1 VSGSTIRALHDR
13 GVLSPAAQTNLALYK
28 QLHASGY
35 APQEL
40 TWVRD
45 CYEFATSLFAG
56 HLRASGKPF
65 LSHLVGTASTVA
77 AMGAPPVA
85 VGASLLHAA
94 YSQGDFGI
102 ARRRHRRERVRAAIG
117 EPAEALVWRYQE
129 RPWTPPEIR
138 RLRSEHARL
147 SETDR
152 WVVLMRM
159 ANELD
164 DNLDLAM
171 LQCHEEKQGYL
182 DSRDDLVALAR
193 AIGWPSLADALLAA
207 YREAAEN
214 SWAAALSLDRPA
226 SYQLA
231 SSFGFRL
238 LRPARKLLGV
248 AQSLAHGIKSIA
260 GR

>member
-1 VSGSTIRALHDR
+1 MASGDR
-13 GVLSPAAQTNLALYK
+13 GVLPPAAQTNLGLYK

-35 APQEL
+35 VTAEL

-77 AMGAPPVA
+77 AVGAPAIA

-94 YSQGDFGI
+94 YTHGDFGI
-102 ARRRHRRERVRAAIG
+102 TRRRLRRERVRAAIG
-117 EPAEALVWRYQE
+117 EAAEALVWRYHE
-129 RPWTPPEIR
+129 MPWTPSEIG
-138 RLRSEHARL
+138 RLLSDHARL

-152 WVVLMRM
+152 WVVLMRL

-171 LQCHEEKQGYL
+171 LQSLEEKDAYR
-182 DSRDDLVALAR
+182 DCRDDLVALAR
-193 AIGWPSLADALLAA
+193 AIGCPSLANTLLAA
-207 YREAAEN
+207 YREASEG

-231 SSFGFRL
+231 SPFGLRL
-238 LRPARKLLGV
+238 LRPARKLLGL

-260 GR
+260 GRSAM